1 MKGEGKMVLMCCLK
15 DTTLHLYLMQ
25 KVKKAGRAK
34 IFRQIVGAFKVLCYN
49 ILNDINY
56 MCKGVFPMEEAVLYA
71 VENNIATITMN
82 RPKSLNSMNDALIDG
97 LHAAI
102 TKAAADAEV
111 RAIVLTGNG
120 KAFCAGGDLSYLN
133 GLEGVAAKKDFIAKV
148 GDVAKRLTTIPKP
161 VIAYINGVTAGA
173 GVNLMLACDLVYASA
188 KARFG
193 ESFAKVGLIPD
204 CGGLYFLPKAIGVL
218 KAKEL
223 MFTGDLIDAAT
234 AKELGMLNDIYED
247 EELKDKV
254 YAMAARLA
262 ASAPLSISLTKK
274 YLNDHDLTL
283 DEVLAIEETTQA
295 LLMGTDDCKE
305 GIAAFYEKRAPQFT
319 GK

>member
-1 MKGEGKMVLMCCLK
+1 M
-15 DTTLHLYLMQ
+15 
-25 KVKKAGRAK
+25 
-34 IFRQIVGAFKVLCYN
+34 
-49 ILNDINY
+49 
-56 MCKGVFPMEEAVLYA
+56 
-71 VENNIATITMN
+71 
-82 RPKSLNSMNDALIDG
+82 
-97 LHAAI
+97 
-102 TKAAADAEV
+102 
-111 RAIVLTGNG
+111 
-120 KAFCAGGDLSYLN
+120 
-133 GLEGVAAKKDFIAKV
+133 

-234 AKELGMLNDIYED
+234 AKELGMLNDVYED

-305 GIAAFYEKRAPQFT
+305 GIAAFYEKQAPQF
-319 GK
+319 

>member
-15 DTTLHLYLMQ
+15 GTTLRLYLMQ
-25 KVKKAGRAK
+25 KVKKAVRAK

-49 ILNDINY
+49 TLNDINY

-97 LHAAI
+97 LHTAI

-234 AKELGMLNDIYED
+234 AKELGMLNDVYED